1 MHARHTQTGEVKEFT
16 DEEFEARDPNHW
28 ALVTEVP
35 DSKPTAKPRGTTP
48 KASTKAPKTAGLAAE
63 GDKTTQ
69 GKTDPE

>member
-35 DSKPTAKPRGTTP
+35 DSKTAAKPRSTTP
-48 KASTKAPKTAGLAAE
+48 KASTKAPKAASPATE

-69 GKTDPE
+69 GETDPE